1 MQSSWTLSE
10 AMTKEG
16 RCSVVAGNGS
26 LILGDTLAKE
36 LKTFA
41 QVIELLE
48 SRGVVTDASTAVELC
63 YKQNKK
69 QKPFFGRS
77 FARGF
82 LPKGGHPL
90 FLCRSDW

>member
-10 AMTKEG
+10 AMTKKG
-16 RCSVVAGNGS
+16 RCSEASGNGP

-48 SRGVVTDASTAVELC
+48 SRGVATDASTAVELC
-63 YKQNKK
+63 YNTT
-69 QKPFFGRS
+69 
-77 FARGF
+77 
-82 LPKGGHPL
+82 
-90 FLCRSDW
+90 